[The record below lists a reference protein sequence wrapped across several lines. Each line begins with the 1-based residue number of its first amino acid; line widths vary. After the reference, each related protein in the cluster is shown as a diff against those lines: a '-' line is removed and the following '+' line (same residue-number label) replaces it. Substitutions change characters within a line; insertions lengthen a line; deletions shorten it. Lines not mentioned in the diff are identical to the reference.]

1 MTSNKPYFIR
11 ALYEWILDNNCT
23 PYIVV
28 DATLPF
34 VEVPEQFISE
44 GKIILNILPSATHN
58 LYLGDDWITFSAR
71 FSGVSQEINI
81 PMGAVAAIYAQEN
94 GEGMGF
100 QTEALPEDYFEET
113 IIKIPSK
120 TTHHKPQLNV
130 VENDSEK
137 DAIASTADS
146 VEEANATDKMDNT
159 EQSAPAKP
167 KSAKKSTA
175 TTKATDLESPD
186 KEKPQNKGAKK
197 VKKPTLTII
206 K

>member
-34 VEVPEQFISE
+34 VEVPEQFVTE
-44 GKIILNILPSATHN
+44 GKIVLNILPSATHN
-58 LYLGDDWITFSAR
+58 LYLGDEWITFSAR
-71 FSGVSQEINI
+71 FSGVSEEINI
-81 PMGAVAAIYAQEN
+81 PIGAVVAIYAQEN

-100 QTEALPEDYFEET
+100 QTEALPEDYFDET

-120 TTHHKPQLNV
+120 TTDKKPLLNV
-130 VENDSEK
+130 VE
-137 DAIASTADS
+137 
-146 VEEANATDKMDNT
+146 
-159 EQSAPAKP
+159 
-167 KSAKKSTA
+167 
-175 TTKATDLESPD
+175 TDLESTE
-186 KEKPQNKGAKK
+186 KEPERDSIPKTPKTTNPKKKEDSKKG
-197 VKKPTLTII
+197 KKPSLTII

>member
-44 GKIILNILPSATHN
+44 GKIILNILPSATQH
-58 LYLGDDWITFSAR
+58 LDLGDDWVTFSAR
-71 FSGVSQEINI
+71 FSGIAQEINI
-81 PMGAVAAIYAQEN
+81 PIGAIIAIYAQEN

-100 QTEALPEDYFEET
+100 ETEALPLDYFEET
-113 IIKIPSK
+113 ILKVPSK
-120 TTHHKPQLNV
+120 TSSKKTHLDV
-130 VENDSEK
+130 IETVEAFE
-137 DAIASTADS
+137 
-146 VEEANATDKMDNT
+146 DNT
-159 EQSAPAKP
+159 E
-167 KSAKKSTA
+167 KSVVDTSNTTKKS
-175 TTKATDLESPD
+175 SD
-186 KEKPQNKGAKK
+186 KKG
-197 VKKPTLTII
+197 KKPTLTII

>member
-23 PYIVV
+23 PYLVV

-58 LYLGDDWITFSAR
+58 LHLGDDWVTFSAR

-81 PMGAVAAIYAQEN
+81 PIGAIIAIYAQEN

-100 QTEALPEDYFEET
+100 ETEALPHDYFEEMT
-113 IIKIPSK
+113 LKVPSK
-120 TTHHKPQLNV
+120 TSPKKSHLDIIETVDLHDNQL
-130 VENDSEK
+130 ESIPKEEIK
-137 DAIASTADS
+137 
-146 VEEANATDKMDNT
+146 EEATSLKG
-159 EQSAPAKP
+159 PAH
-167 KSAKKSTA
+167 KKT
-175 TTKATDLESPD
+175 
-186 KEKPQNKGAKK
+186 
-197 VKKPTLTII
+197 KKPTLTII

>member
-34 VEVPEQFISE
+34 VEVPEQFITE
-44 GKIILNILPSATHN
+44 GKIILNILPSATHD

-71 FSGVSQEINI
+71 FSGISQDVNVPI
-81 PMGAVAAIYAQEN
+81 GAVAAIYAQEN

-100 QTEALPEDYFEET
+100 QTEALPKDYFTNKT
-113 IIKIPSK
+113 IIKTPSK
-120 TTHHKPQLNV
+120 TSSPKPLLNV
-130 VENDSEK
+130 IETESNPDDHLNVTEAPTDSETSLVLESK
-137 DAIASTADS
+137 RT
-146 VEEANATDKMDNT
+146 V
-159 EQSAPAKP
+159 
-167 KSAKKSTA
+167 KSSSSKKKS
-175 TTKATDLESPD
+175 
-186 KEKPQNKGAKK
+186 
-197 VKKPTLTII
+197 KPTFTII

>member
-34 VEVPEQFISE
+34 VEVPEQFITE
-44 GKIILNILPSATHN
+44 GKIILNILPSATHD
-58 LYLGDDWITFSAR
+58 LYLGDEWITFSAR

-81 PMGAVAAIYAQEN
+81 PLGSVAAIYAQEN

-100 QTEALPEDYFEET
+100 QTEALPEDYFDET
-113 IIKIPSK
+113 IIKIPSI
-120 TTHHKPQLNV
+120 TSNRKPHFNV
-130 VENDSEK
+130 IEADDSESN
-137 DAIASTADS
+137 AESHAD
-146 VEEANATDKMDNT
+146 E
-159 EQSAPAKP
+159 
-167 KSAKKSTA
+167 
-175 TTKATDLESPD
+175 TDLNPLVDTNDQSTT
-186 KEKPQNKGAKK
+186 EKTAPKKG
-197 VKKPTLTII
+197 KKPTLTII

>member
-1 MTSNKPYFIR
+1 MTSNKPYFMR

-34 VEVPEQFISE
+34 VEVPEQFITE

-58 LYLGDDWITFSAR
+58 LYLGDEWITFSAR
-71 FSGVSQEINI
+71 FSGVSEEINI
-81 PMGAVAAIYAQEN
+81 PIGAVVAIYAQEN

-100 QTEALPEDYFEET
+100 ETEALPEDYFDET

-120 TTHHKPQLNV
+120 TTHHKPQLNII
-130 VENDSEK
+130 ETEIDSAEQEEIK
-137 DAIASTADS
+137 KAPIAS
-146 VEEANATDKMDNT
+146 
-159 EQSAPAKP
+159 
-167 KSAKKSTA
+167 
-175 TTKATDLESPD
+175 
-186 KEKPQNKGAKK
+186 KEKSIKDTRSTSQKK
-197 VKKPTLTII
+197 EDPKKNKKPTLTII

>member
-71 FSGVSQEINI
+71 FSGVSQEINVPI
-81 PMGAVAAIYAQEN
+81 GAVAAIYAQEN

-100 QTEALPEDYFEET
+100 HTEALPEDYFQET

-120 TTHHKPQLNV
+120 TTSEKPRLNV
-130 VENDSEK
+130 IEIETDTINTDDHSEGVK
-137 DAIASTADS
+137 
-146 VEEANATDKMDNT
+146 EEALPKKRAISKNKNNT
-159 EQSAPAKP
+159 KVTS
-167 KSAKKSTA
+167 SAKK
-175 TTKATDLESPD
+175 
-186 KEKPQNKGAKK
+186 KK
-197 VKKPTLTII
+197 SDKPTFTII

>member
-71 FSGVSQEINI
+71 FSGVSQEINV

-100 QTEALPEDYFEET
+100 ETEALPNDYFEET
-113 IIKIPSK
+113 IIKVPSL
-120 TTHHKPQLNV
+120 TTTHKPQLNV
-130 VENDSEK
+130 VDSE
-137 DAIASTADS
+137 
-146 VEEANATDKMDNT
+146 
-159 EQSAPAKP
+159 
-167 KSAKKSTA
+167 STA
-175 TTKATDLESPD
+175 TMTEDSSKTDT
-186 KEKPQNKGAKK
+186 EKTAAKK
-197 VKKPTLTII
+197 PKHATPSKDEDKKTKKPTLTII